1 MEKYMKAQSTCE
13 SCLSVCLMALLRLR
27 GRHVRDSEETK
38 ILMQGL
44 IFTKLDYAIG
54 QLIYVA
60 NKFAVKIEQYT
71 DFPSF
76 NEQLLRLDMPESVR
90 LLPARNTKRLITRL
104 VAKSRVIIYMDKY
117 DLDGIYHYPH
127 FVLLTK
133 MSKDAAVFF
142 DPWDARMKK
151 MPANMLMKS
160 IRSVRNRLGISPKI
174 IRMV

>member
-54 QLIYVA
+54 RLIYVA

-76 NEQLLRLDMPESVR
+76 NEQLLRLDMPGSVR

-127 FVLLTK
+127 FVL
-133 MSKDAAVFF
+133 A
-142 DPWDARMKK
+142 PKK
-151 MPANMLMKS
+151 RKKTPGFLCPTGPRNKKRPAK
-160 IRSVRNRLGISPKI
+160 
-174 IRMV
+174 